1 MKTELICKYDSRKS
15 FYHKATVE
23 YSVNG
28 EMKLYSYD
36 SLVARL
42 YRGKLAMCG
51 PWDCSQTTRRHC
63 KEFALQNDVYDQ
75 YMEAKKNGR

>member
-15 FYHKATVE
+15 FYHKAVVE
-23 YSVNG
+23 YSVSG
-28 EMKLYSYD
+28 ELRLYSYC

-42 YRGKLAMCG
+42 YQGKLTMCG

-75 YMEAKKNGR
+75 YLEAKNAK